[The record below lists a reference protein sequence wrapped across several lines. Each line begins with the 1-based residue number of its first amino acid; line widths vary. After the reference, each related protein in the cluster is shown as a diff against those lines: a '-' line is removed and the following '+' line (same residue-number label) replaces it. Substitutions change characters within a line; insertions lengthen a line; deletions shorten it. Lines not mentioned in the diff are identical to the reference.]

1 MATTSGYAKNGG
13 THIAY
18 SVFGDGPLDVL
29 GLSAYTIA
37 TESLAEEP
45 HAAGYERRLASFCRL
60 VRFDARGVGLSDP
73 VDLSVGTTLTE
84 IASDALAVLDA
95 VGAERVTLL
104 ADDGG
109 VPIAITLAAMAPERV
124 ERLVLVNGYARMMN
138 ADDYP
143 HGHSADLVL
152 SFLETNIDPDAEW
165 MFDGGDDRSVI
176 APSLKD
182 DAAFGE
188 WWVRSSR
195 RGASPAT
202 ALALLRATALADVRD
217 LLAAITVPALV
228 VHRRDN
234 FFTPVG
240 CGRYLAENIAGA
252 KYVELPGADQIPWSG
267 NGDEILDEVEEF
279 LTGQR
284 TGTGERVLATVLFT
298 DIVDSTR
305 LAAALGDQAWRA
317 RLENHDATVRGE
329 LRRYGGREVNT
340 TGDGFLAAFD
350 SPTQAVRCARAIVAA
365 AVGAQVEV
373 RVGVHTGECERR
385 GNDLAG
391 LAVHI
396 AARVAAAAGPGEVFV
411 SRTVRDLVG
420 GSEARFADRG
430 EHDLKGVPERW
441 QLFALEA

>member
-1 MATTSGYAKNGG
+1 MAATTGYAKNGG
-13 THIAY
+13 AHIAY
-18 SVFGDGPLDVL
+18 SVSGDGPIDVL
-29 GLSAYTIA
+29 ALSAYTIA
-37 TESLAEEP
+37 TDSLAEEP
-45 HAAGYERRLASFCRL
+45 HAAAYERRLASFCRL
-60 VRFDARGVGLSDP
+60 IHFDTRGIGLSDP
-73 VDLSVGTTLTE
+73 VDLSVGVTLTDL
-84 IASDALAVLDA
+84 AGDALVVLDA
-95 VGAERVTLL
+95 VGAERCTLL

-109 VPIAITLAAMAPERV
+109 VPTAITLAAMAPARV
-124 ERLVLVNGYARMMN
+124 ERLVLVNGYARMTN

-143 HGHSADLVL
+143 HGHAPDLVRA
-152 SFLETNIDPDAEW
+152 FLETNIDPDAEW
-165 MFDGGDDRSVI
+165 RFDEGDDRSVI

-217 LLAAITVPALV
+217 LLAAVNVPVLV
-228 VHRRDN
+228 IHRRDN

-267 NGDEILDEVEEF
+267 DGDAILDEVEEF

-305 LAAALGDQAWRA
+305 TAADLGDRAWRA
-317 RLENHDATVRGE
+317 RLENHDAVVRQE
-329 LRRYGGREVNT
+329 LRRYNGREVNT
-340 TGDGFLAAFD
+340 TGDGFFAAFD
-350 SPTQAVRCARAIVAA
+350 SPTQAVRCARALIGDAS
-365 AVGAQVEV
+365 AQVEV
-373 RVGVHTGECERR
+373 RVGIHTGECERR
-385 GNDLAG
+385 GDDLAG

-396 AARVAAAAGPGEVFV
+396 AARVAASAGAGEVLV

-420 GSEARFADRG
+420 GSELRFADRG
-430 EHDLKGVPERW
+430 EHELKGVPERW
-441 QLFALEA
+441 QLFALEV